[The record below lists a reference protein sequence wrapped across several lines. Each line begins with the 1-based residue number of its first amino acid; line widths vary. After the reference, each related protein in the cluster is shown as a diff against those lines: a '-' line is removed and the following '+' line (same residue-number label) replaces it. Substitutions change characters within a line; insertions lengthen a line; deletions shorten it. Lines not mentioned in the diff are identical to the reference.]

1 MKFKELVRESR
12 SYRRFKQTPIPENTL
27 RELVDLARIA
37 PTGANQQPLKFLLS
51 CDSVTNA
58 KIFPCT
64 AWAAAL
70 KGWPGP
76 AEDERPTAYV
86 VILLDRDIAKGSGQ
100 NAGIAAQTMALAAAE
115 QGIGACM
122 IGSINRSRLRENL
135 ELPEKY
141 QIELILALGI
151 PGETVV
157 LEDVPPQASLDYYRD
172 ENDVHH
178 VPKRTLD
185 EVIV

>member
-1 MKFKELVRESR
+1 MKFKELVQKSR
-12 SYRRFKQTPIPENTL
+12 SYRRFKQTPISEDTL

-37 PTGANQQPLKFLLS
+37 PTGGNQQPMKFLLS
-51 CDSVTNA
+51 CDAATNA
-58 KIFPCT
+58 KIFLCT

-70 KGWPGP
+70 KDWPGP
-76 AEDERPTAYV
+76 VEEERPTAYV

-115 QGIGACM
+115 RGLGACM

-135 ELPEKY
+135 ELSEKY

-151 PGETVV
+151 PNETVV
-157 LEDVPPQASLDYYRD
+157 MEEIQPGASLDYYRD